1 MLILV
6 TIIVQKENFKSCILE
21 NTSINF
27 HLKCYNILLKLFY
40 CKKEGIL
47 AKLNN
52 LAEKRTA
59 SLYTSF
65 YLHKG

>member
-6 TIIVQKENFKSCILE
+6 TIIIQKENFKSCILE
-21 NTSINF
+21 NISINF
-27 HLKCYNILLKLFY
+27 HLKCYNILLKLFF

-52 LAEKRTA
+52 LAER
-59 SLYTSF
+59 
-65 YLHKG
+65 